1 MIIVN
6 QPNDGYRYEFTVVL
20 PIDEEKY
27 LFVKNFTNGFEAE
40 TCALSCGG
48 IVIHNVRI
56 AGKERIN
63 ESN

>member
-6 QPNDGYRYEFTVVL
+6 EPNDGYRYEFIVVL
-20 PIDEEKY
+20 PINEEKY
-27 LFVKNFTNGFEAE
+27 LFVKHFTNSFEAE

-56 AGKERIN
+56 ARKEKIK
-63 ESN
+63 